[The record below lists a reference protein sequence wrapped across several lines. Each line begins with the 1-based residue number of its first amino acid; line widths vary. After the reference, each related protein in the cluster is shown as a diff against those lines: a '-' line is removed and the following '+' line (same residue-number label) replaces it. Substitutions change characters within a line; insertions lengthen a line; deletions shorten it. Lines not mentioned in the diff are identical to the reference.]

1 MIVNATYTYGGD
13 RSLGAWGWRAL
24 AILKDALDF
33 RIPVVAFI
41 SVTAM
46 FAALG
51 WNLHAAIDASQHANQ
66 TAIDSAQHANQA
78 AIALVLDRLSSD
90 EAKLATDE
98 ERLTYVEKDE
108 AEHYAASL
116 AWQNKVG
123 GQTDTILQA
132 LADLKVQL
140 ALKANIRER

>member
-1 MIVNATYTYGGD
+1 MIVNATYTYGGG

-24 AILKDALDF
+24 SVLQNVSAGVAM
-33 RIPVVAFI
+33 VVTLI
-41 SVTAM
+41 SGTLM
-46 FAALG
+46 IGGAAVGITWHLSD
-51 WNLHAAIDASQHANQ
+51 AIDESRRANQ
-66 TAIDSAQHANQA
+66 I
-78 AIALVLDRLSSD
+78 AIASVLDRLSSD

-98 ERLTYVEKDE
+98 ERLTYVEKDD